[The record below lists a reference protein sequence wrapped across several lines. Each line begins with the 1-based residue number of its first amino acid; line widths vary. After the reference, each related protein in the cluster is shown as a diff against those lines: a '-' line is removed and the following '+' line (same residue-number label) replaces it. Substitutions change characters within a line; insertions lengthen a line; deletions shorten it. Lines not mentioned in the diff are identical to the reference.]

1 MAEHSWIASEVMQEH
16 LQNLMSQGFMTAV
29 ELLTYHV
36 PENPASPVPVGAYIV
51 ACVMVY
57 EQGFSV
63 PSHQF
68 FHSLL

>member
-1 MAEHSWIASEVMQEH
+1 
-16 LQNLMSQGFMTAV
+16 MSQGFMTAV
-29 ELLTYHV
+29 ELMTYRV
-36 PENPASPVPVGAYIV
+36 PENPASPVPVGEYIV
-51 ACVMVY
+51 ACMMVY